1 MTCRAVGGNL
11 QGWVVIDGVGVWL
24 LVKTGRGGVE
34 ARTYWCVA
42 TSHALNVVDGV
53 DGRHGWTAWMD
64 GVDGRHGQSDAAE
77 FELGRK
83 RTQGETWSVH
93 AQTLCI

>member
-11 QGWVVIDGVGVWL
+11 QGRVVVDGVGAWL
-24 LVKTGRGGVE
+24 LVETGRGDVE

-53 DGRHGWTAWMD
+53 DGVLQLSLNWAENALRERHGPCTHRPCVYKPNTFVRR
-64 GVDGRHGQSDAAE
+64 GGTPLTS
-77 FELGRK
+77 
-83 RTQGETWSVH
+83 
-93 AQTLCI
+93 

>member
-11 QGWVVIDGVGVWL
+11 QGQVVIDGVGAWL
-24 LVKTGRGGVE
+24 LVETGRGGVE
-34 ARTYWCVA
+34 ARTYWCGA

-53 DGRHGWTAWMD
+53 DGRHGRSA
-64 GVDGRHGQSDAAE
+64 AAE